1 MKIKP
6 LSKLELEIME
16 IIWEYGECTIRDV
29 VNKMSKTKTLAYTTI
44 ATIITRLIKKG
55 TLKKQD
61 EKFSA
66 TYVPTLSKEDMS
78 KTVAQT
84 FLTKFIRSFGDAAI
98 ASFAQSV
105 DRLPKKKK
113 EYFLKLLNVYEKEN
127 K

>member
-1 MKIKP
+1 
-6 LSKLELEIME
+6 ME

-66 TYVPTLSKEDMS
+66 TYVPTLSKEAMS
-78 KTVAQT
+78 RTVAQS
-84 FLTKFIRSFGDAAI
+84 FLTKFIQSFGDAAI
-98 ASFAQSV
+98 VSFAQSV
-105 DRLPKKKK
+105 DKLPKKKR
-113 EYFLKLLNVYEKEN
+113 EQFIELLDVYEK
-127 K
+127 KDK